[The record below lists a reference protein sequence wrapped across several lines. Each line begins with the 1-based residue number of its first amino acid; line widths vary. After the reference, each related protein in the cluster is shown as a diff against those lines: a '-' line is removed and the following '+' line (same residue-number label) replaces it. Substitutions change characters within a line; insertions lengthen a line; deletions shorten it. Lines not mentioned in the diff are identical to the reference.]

1 MVQDRIFTILS
12 VVFVFTILNLSGC
25 ATTIKLPNLSY
36 DIIRSYKTVT
46 IYANRSR
53 ANRTAVTVEKG
64 VFYSLIASGRVGT
77 SKMNRPQAGYEGAR
91 PEQKLGVMIDTD
103 YQVVPPIN
111 ATIAAPADGE
121 IRLVV
126 EDYGFIPEYG
136 YAKYN
141 SKYYQDNTGSFE
153 VTIIAWKTKKL
164 DHIVD
169 FFEQFKLLNP
179 ENEVAE
185 KLLAQAQSLRTSL
198 GQVKIASDETKS
210 QLQEISTKPSS
221 ISAKDRDFDDQVQ
234 DVADSS
240 SNGQQ
245 VKSQQETVGDSGAA
259 IEPGDLYS
267 PLMLIVSPGEM
278 QTTSTTTIQLIGVV
292 EDDIGLQEV
301 EITINEKPLAL
312 GYKRGISIDFPES
325 KKRYEFNERIPV
337 SLGTN
342 RIKIHATD
350 LSGHV
355 SEKTIVVNREELRR
369 EVWAVVVG
377 IDKYPKL
384 QQLKYAVKDAQA
396 FYDLLLSSN
405 YVSSGNIFFVTND
418 QAKLSN
424 LRSILGTKLKQKAGQ
439 DDMVIIYFAGHGA
452 TERDTKSP
460 DGDGLEKYLL
470 PYDADPDDLYAS
482 ALPMRE
488 ISFILNR
495 ISSERLV
502 FIADSC
508 YSGASGGRTV
518 SIEGIRANI
527 SDSFIN
533 RIAEGKGRIIMTA
546 SAANEVSAEDDT
558 LQHGIFTYYLIEGL
572 RGRADYDSDGLVTV
586 DEAYR
591 YVSEEV
597 PRATAQEQHPVKKG
611 SVEGQLVLGIVN

>member
-1 MVQDRIFTILS
+1 MVLT
-12 VVFVFTILNLSGC
+12 FTILNLSGC
-25 ATTIKLPNLSY
+25 ASSIKLPNLSS
-36 DIIRSYKTVT
+36 DIIRSYKTVR
-46 IYANRSR
+46 IYANRSY
-53 ANRTAVTVEKG
+53 ANRTAVNVEKG
-64 VFYSLIASGRVGT
+64 AFYSLIVSGTVGT
-77 SKMNRPQAGYEGAR
+77 NKWNRPQAGYEGAG
-91 PEQKLGVMIDTD
+91 PEQNLSVMIDKD
-103 YQVVPPIN
+103 PQVVPPIN
-111 ATIAAPADGE
+111 ATIAAPANGE

-126 EDYGFIPEYG
+126 EEHGFVPEYG
-136 YAKYN
+136 YVKYN

-153 VTIIAWKTKKL
+153 VTIITWKTKNL

-169 FFEQFKLLNP
+169 FFEQFKFLNP
-179 ENEVAE
+179 EKEVAE
-185 KLLAQAQSLRTSL
+185 KLFVQAQSLRTSL
-198 GQVKIASDETKS
+198 GEAKIASDETRS
-210 QLQEISTKPSS
+210 QLQEKSTKPSS
-221 ISAKDRDFDDQVQ
+221 ISAKDGSFDEQIQV
-234 DVADSS
+234 VTGSL

-245 VKSQQETVGDSGAA
+245 VKSQQETVGDSVAA

-292 EDDIGLQEV
+292 EDDKGLQEV
-301 EITINEKPLAL
+301 EITINEKPLHL

-325 KKRYEFNERIPV
+325 KKRYEFNERVPV
-337 SLGTN
+337 ILGTN
-342 RIKIHATD
+342 RIKIHAED

-369 EVWAVVVG
+369 KVWAVVVG
-377 IDKYPKL
+377 IDKYPNL

-396 FYDLLLSSN
+396 FYDLLLSNN
-405 YVSSGNIFFVTND
+405 YVSSENIFFVTND
-418 QAKLSN
+418 QATLSN
-424 LRSILGTKLKQKAGQ
+424 LRSILGTKLRQKASL

-482 ALPMRE
+482 AIPMRE

-527 SDSFIN
+527 SDRFIN
-533 RIAEGKGRIIMTA
+533 RIAEGKGRVIITA

-572 RGRADYDSDGLVTV
+572 RGRADYDSDGLITV

-597 PRATAQEQHPVKKG
+597 PKATAQGQHPVKKG

>member
-1 MVQDRIFTILS
+1 M
-12 VVFVFTILNLSGC
+12 
-25 ATTIKLPNLSY
+25 
-36 DIIRSYKTVT
+36 
-46 IYANRSR
+46 
-53 ANRTAVTVEKG
+53 
-64 VFYSLIASGRVGT
+64 
-77 SKMNRPQAGYEGAR
+77 
-91 PEQKLGVMIDTD
+91 
-103 YQVVPPIN
+103 
-111 ATIAAPADGE
+111 
-121 IRLVV
+121 
-126 EDYGFIPEYG
+126 
-136 YAKYN
+136 
-141 SKYYQDNTGSFE
+141 
-153 VTIIAWKTKKL
+153 
-164 DHIVD
+164 
-169 FFEQFKLLNP
+169 
-179 ENEVAE
+179 
-185 KLLAQAQSLRTSL
+185 
-198 GQVKIASDETKS
+198 
-210 QLQEISTKPSS
+210 
-221 ISAKDRDFDDQVQ
+221 
-234 DVADSS
+234 
-240 SNGQQ
+240 
-245 VKSQQETVGDSGAA
+245 
-259 IEPGDLYS
+259 
-267 PLMLIVSPGEM
+267 MLIVSPGEM

-292 EDDIGLQEV
+292 EDDKGLQEV

-312 GYKRGISIDFPES
+312 GYKRGISIEFPES
-325 KKRYEFNERIPV
+325 KKRYEFNKRIPV

-377 IDKYPKL
+377 IDKYPNL

-405 YVSSGNIFFVTND
+405 YVSSENIFFVTND

-527 SDSFIN
+527 SDRFIN